1 MKLGIISMWGEDFGQ
16 FRDQI
21 RLAEELELSLIGLGD
36 SPVGWHELYVS
47 LTVAAMETKHA
58 TVAPMVT
65 TPIGRHPAVAAG
77 AMSSLYDLTGGRVA
91 FAIGTGGSMVKG
103 LGRGLA
109 TQAEIAP
116 YLKAMRA
123 LFAGESIE
131 WDGSRVT
138 PLAFA
143 RPVPIYYSATGPK
156 ALALAGE
163 LADGVVLTVGSSMSE
178 LDEKIAQVRAGAEKA
193 GRDPQS
199 IDIWAYSFCSVRDSR
214 TEALADISSFLA
226 STAAHQLKNKYF
238 FDRVPENLKPKVLEV
253 QRRYDVTQ
261 HTVAGG
267 VNGKLVEALGLADYL
282 AGLNSIAGTPE
293 EVAGQLSAI
302 RERGISRLMIALPGI
317 SDREGTVRRMT
328 EAMKLSE
335 RTRTENS

>member
-1 MKLGIISMWGEDFGQ
+1 MKLGIISMWGEDYGQ

-77 AMSSLYDLTGGRVA
+77 AMSSLHDLTGGRVA

-109 TQAEIAP
+109 TQAEITP

-138 PLAFA
+138 PLSFA
-143 RPVPIYYSATGPK
+143 RPVPVYYSATGPK

-163 LADGVVLTVGSSMSE
+163 LADGVVLTVGSSMRSPRSAPE
-178 LDEKIAQVRAGAEKA
+178 PRRRAAIRRASTSGPTA
-193 GRDPQS
+193 
-199 IDIWAYSFCSVRDSR
+199 SVRCAIRGRKRWPTSHPSSPPPPRTSSR
-214 TEALADISSFLA
+214 TNISSTGCPKT
-226 STAAHQLKNKYF
+226 SSRRCSRSSAA
-238 FDRVPENLKPKVLEV
+238 
-253 QRRYDVTQ
+253 
-261 HTVAGG
+261 
-267 VNGKLVEALGLADYL
+267 
-282 AGLNSIAGTPE
+282 
-293 EVAGQLSAI
+293 
-302 RERGISRLMIALPGI
+302 
-317 SDREGTVRRMT
+317 MT
-328 EAMKLSE
+328 
-335 RTRTENS
+335 